1 MSEAQAARPASKR
14 IISLDAARAIAVGLM
29 IFMDHAAIGRA
40 LPDFLR
46 HPEWHGFRLP
56 DAVFPAFIFVAGISM
71 AYSVS
76 RKKDLDFRAAT
87 LVFLR
92 RIAALILI
100 GLVVNLVKYGLPLR
114 YMGVLQRIGFAL
126 LIAWPFTRLKIRWVL
141 AGAAVLLLLHGAILL
156 FVGAPGV
163 VPGDFTVREA
173 TISGYVDTLVLGLD
187 HTYVQSG
194 FDPEGIL
201 GTLSTAAQALLGLAL
216 GKWLVR
222 RPEDIRALVTVS
234 IVGVVTALA
243 GWLLVDLI
251 DMPLNKPLWTPTFVL
266 VSSGIF
272 AVVFALMYWLAD
284 IKGYERAFSWLV
296 PLGRNALLVYVG
308 SNILVAVARMLGL
321 FPKVGFVLAK
331 TIGSEMWAS
340 LLIQG
345 GEVAIW
351 FVVAAWLHR
360 KKIYWKL

>member
-1 MSEAQAARPASKR
+1 MLPKR

-76 RKKDLDFRAAT
+76 RKKDLGFWKAT
-87 LVFLR
+87 PAFLQ
-92 RIAALILI
+92 RIAVLILI

-114 YMGVLQRIGFAL
+114 YMGVLQRIGLAL

-141 AGAAVLLLLHGAILL
+141 VGAAVLLLLHGAIPL
-156 FVGAPGV
+156 FAGAPGV
-163 VPGDFTVREA
+163 VPGDFSARDA
-173 TISGYVDTLVLGLD
+173 TISGYIDTYVLGLE
-187 HTYVQSG
+187 HTYGQSG

-201 GTLSTAAQALLGLAL
+201 GTLSTAAQALFGLAL
-216 GKWLVR
+216 GKWLIR
-222 RPEDIRALVTVS
+222 RPQDTRALVTVS
-234 IVGVVTALA
+234 IIGIVTTLA
-243 GWLLVDLI
+243 GWLLVGLI
-251 DMPLNKPLWTPTFVL
+251 GMPLNKPLWTPTFVL

-272 AVVFALMYWLAD
+272 TVVFALMYWLAD

-308 SNILVAVARMLGL
+308 SNVLVAIARMLGL
-321 FPKVGFVLAK
+321 FPEVGFVLARM
-331 TIGSEMWAS
+331 IGSEMWAS
-340 LLIQG
+340 LIIQA
-345 GEVAIW
+345 GEVVMW
-351 FVVAAWLHR
+351 FIVAAWLHR
-360 KKIYWKL
+360 RKIYWKI